1 MTNEGKAAAVISL
14 WAIAF
19 NAGLLLAAS
28 WSKPIGLMLAISA
41 TLIFLVY
48 LAEDARVE
56 AERRRRLRYQQDCER
71 RIQEATRNDKD

>member
-71 RIQEATRNDKD
+71 RVEEAMNNDEN

>member
-48 LAEDARVE
+48 LAEDTRVE

>member
-41 TLIFLVY
+41 TLIFLVF

-56 AERRRRLRYQQDCER
+56 AERRRRLRYQQECER
-71 RIQEATRNDKD
+71 RIQEAMNNDEN

>member
-1 MTNEGKAAAVISL
+1 MSDEGRGTAVISL

-56 AERRRRLRYQQDCER
+56 AERRRRLKYQQDCER
-71 RIQEATRNDKD
+71 RAEEVLKNDKN

>member
-28 WSKPIGLMLAISA
+28 WSKPIGLMLAISV
-41 TLIFLVY
+41 TLIFLVF

-56 AERRRRLRYQQDCER
+56 AERRRRLRYQQECER
-71 RIQEATRNDKD
+71 RIQEAMKNDED

>member
-41 TLIFLVY
+41 TLIFLVF

-71 RIQEATRNDKD
+71 RAEEVLKNDKD

>member
-28 WSKPIGLMLAISA
+28 WSKPIGLMLAISV

-56 AERRRRLRYQQDCER
+56 AERRRRLRYQQECER
-71 RIQEATRNDKD
+71 RIQEATRNDED

>member
-28 WSKPIGLMLAISA
+28 WSKPIGLMLAISV

-56 AERRRRLRYQQDCER
+56 AERRRRLRYQQECER
-71 RIQEATRNDKD
+71 RIQEAMKNDED